1 MNKKIKAEKTS
12 DEYEN
17 VISSKPTTGTS
28 NESLNDDHAYEPIEF
43 KGYNGSA
50 DCEAIEKR
58 NRTGDGL
65 SANQGKQDE
74 LSGRPPCIN
83 IIKKILTK
91 KTVVIGAVVIIIVGI
106 LLAVLRMM

>member
-28 NESLNDDHAYEPIEF
+28 NESLIEF